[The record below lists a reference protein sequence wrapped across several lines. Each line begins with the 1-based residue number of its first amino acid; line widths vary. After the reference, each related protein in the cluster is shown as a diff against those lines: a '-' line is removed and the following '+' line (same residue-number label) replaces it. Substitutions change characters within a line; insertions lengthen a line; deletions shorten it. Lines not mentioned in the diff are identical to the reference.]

1 MLDIYIKVKLAAY
14 LIMALAVA
22 ACIVV
27 NLRR

>member
-14 LIMALAVA
+14 LIMALTVA
-22 ACIVV
+22 AYIVV